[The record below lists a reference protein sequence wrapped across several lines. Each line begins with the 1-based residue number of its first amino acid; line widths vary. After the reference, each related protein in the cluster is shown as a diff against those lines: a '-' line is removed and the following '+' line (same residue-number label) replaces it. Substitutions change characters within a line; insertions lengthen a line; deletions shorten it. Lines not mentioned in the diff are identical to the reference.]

1 MRLGSATGS
10 CQSRA
15 IPSEPAET
23 SIGFPG
29 TYASP
34 RTASAGVSI
43 RPSGVKSPFHSR
55 IVWDLSP
62 AAICAPS
69 CRQAT
74 LETSLAKP
82 SSSSMDALLA
92 RSQIRTDLPA
102 ATAASFPSGLTA
114 RAATAA
120 ACPVRV
126 LAGPPPGMSQT
137 LAELS
142 RLAEASCRPSGEK
155 ATARTS
161 LECPSRLL
169 GIPGE
174 YSRHDS
180 SFLSYPPPL
189 WFRIRELVPGRG

>member
-29 TYASP
+29 THASP

-55 IVWDLSP
+55 IVWDLSQ

-69 CRQAT
+69 CRPAT

-82 SSSSMDALLA
+82 SSSLMDTLLA

-120 ACPVRV
+120 CPVRV

-137 LAELS
+137 LAKLS

-169 GIPGE
+169 ISFRVAASQ
-174 YSRHDS
+174 SRTV
-180 SFLSYPPPL
+180 LSTPAVAMVLPSGL
-189 WFRIRELVPGRG
+189 QATA

>member
-1 MRLGSATGS
+1 MRLGLATGS

-55 IVWDLSP
+55 IVRDMSP

-69 CRQAT
+69 CRQVT

-82 SSSSMDALLA
+82 SSSSMDALG
-92 RSQIRTDLPA
+92 QIPDPHGPSRGHGGLFSIGLDGEGRHSRRLSRQGPGGSTAGGVPDL
-102 ATAASFPSGLTA
+102 GK
-114 RAATAA
+114 
-120 ACPVRV
+120 
-126 LAGPPPGMSQT
+126 
-137 LAELS
+137 LS

-169 GIPGE
+169 ISFRVAASQ
-174 YSRHDS
+174 SRTV
-180 SFLSYPPPL
+180 LSNPAVAMVLPSGL
-189 WFRIRELVPGRG
+189 QATV